1 MNAEQLFE
9 SKYLSLYQP
18 LYRFL
23 YQLTGSQPEAEDLL
37 QEVFALA
44 WQKRETLLTH
54 PNPDGWLYTT
64 ARRLWTNAYRV
75 EMNRRRLGKSDDEVT
90 EESAV
95 SETTEDTVMN
105 RFFRFEELSA
115 LLSRE
120 EIELLIQRFD
130 QGRELKEIAEAS
142 AVSEGSVRTRLY
154 RIIKKLRE
162 HPELMLLSWM
172 IVLMGG
178 LM

>member
-1 MNAEQLFE
+1 MNAEQFFE

-37 QEVFALA
+37 QETFALA
-44 WQKRETLLTH
+44 WQKREELLRH
-54 PNPDGWLYTT
+54 PNPDGWLYLT

-75 EMNRRRLGKSDDEVT
+75 EMNRRRLGKTEDEVT

-95 SETTEDTVMN
+95 SETTENTVLN

-115 LLSRE
+115 VLSGE
-120 EIELLIQRFD
+120 EIELLIRRFE
-130 QGRELKEIAEAS
+130 QGWELKEIAEAD
-142 AVSEGSVRTRLY
+142 AVSEGSVRTRMY
-154 RIIKKLRE
+154 RIMQKLRQ
-162 HPELMLLSWM
+162 HPELLLFSLM